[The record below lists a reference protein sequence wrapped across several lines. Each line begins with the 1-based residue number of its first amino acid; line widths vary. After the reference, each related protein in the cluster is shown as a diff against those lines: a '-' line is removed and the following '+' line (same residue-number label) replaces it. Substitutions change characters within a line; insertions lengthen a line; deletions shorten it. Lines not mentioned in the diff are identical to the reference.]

1 MRLCL
6 RTGPLVFSSRG
17 SKGATS
23 APGERSFFALP
34 EPGFRWCSAVSDPL
48 PSGCR
53 GVRLC
58 LRTGPLVFF
67 VGVPKVPLR
76 PLGNDRFLL
85 CLSPD
90 LDGVQ
95 PFRIHCQAAAV
106 VRLCGLGCVTF
117 FANDWCFFLFL

>member
-1 MRLCL
+1 MFFQILLTTRDIPFLEDIKYIIYPPTPLPCL
-6 RTGPLVFSSRG
+6 RGRRKGRAKHGLDSTAAVDPVSQVPL
-17 SKGATS
+17 
-23 APGERSFFALP
+23 
-34 EPGFRWCSAVSDPL
+34 
-48 PSGCR
+48 
-53 GVRLC
+53 
-58 LRTGPLVFF
+58 
-67 VGVPKVPLR
+67 GVPKAPLR

-106 VRLCGLGCVTF
+106 VRLSGLGCVTF